1 MHRAEARYSLPTS
14 DSELLRRHGVLIER
28 VGRRLAA
35 RVGLSHLADEL
46 WSTGAM
52 GLLEA
57 ARRYE
62 PSRGVRF
69 ETFAEHRIRG
79 AMLDELRKM
88 DHLPRRLRA
97 DTERVEKGRAALSA
111 QLGREPSAE
120 ELATHLGLD
129 VVELA
134 ELEQLRQPL
143 LPLVDALSV
152 AGLDERA
159 DARVERMHVVRRL
172 TSAIETLP
180 ERLQLVLSLYYVE
193 ELTFREI
200 AGLLQVS
207 EARVCQLH
215 GDAVRRLRAQL
226 TEGGAGAELAP
237 SRVA

>member
-14 DSELLRRHGVLIER
+14 DAELLRRYGVLIDR

-35 RVGLSHLADEL
+35 RLGMAHLADEL
-46 WSTGAM
+46 WSVGAM

-57 ARRYE
+57 ARRFDAAR
-62 PSRGVRF
+62 SVRF

-97 DTERVEKGRAALSA
+97 DTEKVEKGRAALGK
-111 QLGREPSAE
+111 QLGREPTGE
-120 ELATHLGLD
+120 ELAGHLKLSVD
-129 VVELA
+129 ELA

-143 LPLVDALSV
+143 LPLVGALSV
-152 AGLDERA
+152 ASGEEGA
-159 DARVERMHVVRRL
+159 EERVERTLVVQRL
-172 TSAIETLP
+172 TQAISGLA
-180 ERLQLVLSLYYVE
+180 ERLQLLLTLYYVE

-200 AGLLQVS
+200 SGLLKVS

-215 GDAVRRLRAQL
+215 GEAVKRLRELLADERESPAL
-226 TEGGAGAELAP
+226 AG
-237 SRVA
+237 